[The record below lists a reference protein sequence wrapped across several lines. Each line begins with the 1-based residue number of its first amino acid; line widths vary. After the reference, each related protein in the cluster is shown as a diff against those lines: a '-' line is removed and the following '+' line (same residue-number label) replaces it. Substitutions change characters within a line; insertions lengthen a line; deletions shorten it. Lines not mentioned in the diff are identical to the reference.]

1 MKLTFISGIVA
12 ILVTIPLISSAQ
24 TSIGFSTRN
33 YALMPSETRQ
43 NLHIPITPID
53 VSYGL
58 QINSE
63 NIYKELDLEIYTG
76 VYLAQLGFFHDYP
89 SLGVTPVQSAN
100 RGRREFID
108 LSIHFKRE
116 VFSFRQLQATVRLG
130 VQWLIAP
137 EETEYSGSSIFSQ
150 FDIIT
155 NTLTNSSIDYVT
167 NRDPNNLFM
176 SYGIDLSYSFK
187 KIPFSLSSAFSYRD
201 FIGDYFT
208 QQTILQEVSN
218 QIAVYNIYS
227 SGNALEY
234 SFSITYNF

>member
-1 MKLTFISGIVA
+1 MKLTFISGIAA

-43 NLHIPITPID
+43 NIHIPITPID

-58 QINSE
+58 QINKK
-63 NIYKELDLEIYTG
+63 NIYKKLDLEIYTG
-76 VYLAQLGFFHDYP
+76 VYLAQLGFFHAFP
-89 SLGVTPVQSAN
+89 SLASTPIQSAN

-116 VFSFRQLQATVRLG
+116 VISYRLLKVNARLG
-130 VQWLIAP
+130 AQWLIAP
-137 EETEYSGSSIFSQ
+137 EETEFSGSSSTSQ
-150 FDIIT
+150 FNGFN
-155 NTLTNSSIDYVT
+155 NTILNSSIDYVT